1 MKKSLKR
8 SLPKRFYI
16 GIDPGKTGGLVI
28 LPERGDKK
36 VVTQMPTTERDIWNW
51 FADIP
56 SPSFPFAV
64 IEKVGSMPGNAAR
77 AMFTFGW
84 GYGGLRM
91 ALVARG
97 IPFEEVTPQVW
108 LKGLGIPFRK
118 RKESRT
124 QFKNR
129 LKGRAQQ
136 LFPDVAVTLAT
147 ADALLIA
154 TYCQRK
160 ASGTL

>member
-1 MKKSLKR
+1 
-8 SLPKRFYI
+8 LPRRYYI

-28 LPERGDKK
+28 LPERGDKRI
-36 VVTQMPTTERDIWNW
+36 VTRMPVTERDIWNW

-56 SPSFPFAV
+56 RAFSYAI
-64 IEKVGSMPGNAAR
+64 IEKVHSQPGNAAR

-91 ALVARG
+91 ALTARG
-97 IPFEEVTPQVW
+97 IPFEEVLPSVW
-108 LKGLGIPFRK
+108 LRGLDIPK
-118 RKESRT
+118 QKKTESRT

-129 LKGRAQQ
+129 LKAKAQQ
-136 LFPDVAVTLAT
+136 LFPTVEVTLAT

-154 TYCQRK
+154 EYCRRK
-160 ASGTL
+160 AKGLL